1 MLHVTRAPDPGPF
14 VVRDAPG
21 ASREWP
27 RLVPLLVLFVA
38 VCALVQPSPDPV
50 RDEPAL
56 LAAAS
61 RLLDGHLVPVHP
73 TLDPRAYLWHG
84 PGLVAVLAPL
94 VALDLPLYAIRFV
107 EPVVLGA
114 AVLLFHRLLRLRLG
128 PRAALLWTYAFGL
141 YVPFYAVLPEVH
153 KEPLSALLV
162 IVAMLATTRA
172 LAAGA
177 AAVIAAGLSLTA
189 LTMVRMEYG
198 WVTIGLLVV
207 ALAAWALRRHSD
219 RARRAAAIA
228 AIGVAGC
235 LPWLAY
241 TQHLT
246 GKPLYWGSSSGL
258 SLFWM
263 SPTGH
268 GETGSWHEPSSV
280 FTDPELA
287 RFRPLFAHLRRLDPV
302 ASDDELRER
311 AVANI
316 RAHPAAYA
324 RNLAANTSRLFFA
337 APMRPALSASRV
349 GIDLLFNGA
358 LLAGLAWALAVAR
371 RRRLEL
377 PAETLPIAAF
387 AVLAIAIH
395 LPPSAS
401 PRMLLPVVPALLW
414 LVAQVDGARRAGRTS

>member
-1 MLHVTRAPDPGPF
+1 VSARFAPRSRA
-14 VVRDAPG
+14 
-21 ASREWP
+21 RET
-27 RLVPLLVLFVA
+27 LPLLPLLALFVL

-107 EPVVLGA
+107 EPVLLGA

-128 PRAALLWTYAFGL
+128 RRPALLWTYAFGL
-141 YVPFYAVLPEVH
+141 YVPFYAVLPEIH

-162 IVAMLATTRA
+162 VAAMLAATRA
-172 LAAGA
+172 LARGGWAIA
-177 AAVIAAGLSLTA
+177 AAGLALTA

-198 WVTIGLLVV
+198 WVTIVLLAF
-207 ALAAWALRRHSD
+207 ALAAWALRRESV
-219 RARRAAAIA
+219 RARRCAAVA
-228 AIGVAGC
+228 AIGVVGC
-235 LPWLAY
+235 APWLAY

-258 SLFWM
+258 SLYWM
-263 SPTGH
+263 SPTQA

-280 FTDPELA
+280 FTDPALT
-287 RFRPLFAHLRRLDPV
+287 RFRPFFDHLRRVDPI
-302 ASDDELRER
+302 ASDDELRAR
-311 AVANI
+311 ATANI

-324 RNLAANTSRLFFA
+324 RNVAANAARLFFS
-337 APMRPALSASRV
+337 APMRPGLSATRV
-349 GIDLLFNGA
+349 GINVLFNG
-358 LLAGLAWALAVAR
+358 LLLIGLGWAAVVAR
-371 RRRLEL
+371 RRRLAL
-377 PAETLPIAAF
+377 PPETMAFAAF
-387 AVLAIAIH
+387 AGLAIAIH

-401 PRMLLPVVPALLW
+401 PRMLLPIVPVLLW
-414 LVAQVDGARRAGRTS
+414 LVAQVDGARRAARAS